1 MDLLLCACGRP
12 SASKMTLKKVCVCA
26 RSALHALLPP
36 CATSAVRTHHSS
48 LLPHSLAQSE
58 WVYLIPDN
66 FGKQRVDGWV
76 CYPKHSNCASGCAG
90 ADAEDA
96 EAKVERMRIDAEVL
110 YPLKQL

>member
-1 MDLLLCACGRP
+1 
-12 SASKMTLKKVCVCA
+12 
-26 RSALHALLPP
+26 
-36 CATSAVRTHHSS
+36 VRTHHSS

-90 ADAEDA
+90 ADA
-96 EAKVERMRIDAEVL
+96 
-110 YPLKQL
+110 